1 MSTNLSIKNWAPE
14 DRPREKL
21 VLKGI
26 AALSDAELLAILL
39 GTGNRNESAV
49 ELAKKVLAGVNN
61 NLHDLGKLTIKELV
75 SRYKGI
81 GEAKAITILAAM
93 ELGYRRKLSTLT
105 ERTVIEDSTTIF
117 EFFAPFLV
125 DLPHEE
131 FWVLALN
138 PTLKQ
143 KLPKAE

>member
-117 EFFAPFLV
+117 
-125 DLPHEE
+125 DL
-131 FWVLALN
+131 
-138 PTLKQ
+138 KSYR
-143 KLPKAE
+143 